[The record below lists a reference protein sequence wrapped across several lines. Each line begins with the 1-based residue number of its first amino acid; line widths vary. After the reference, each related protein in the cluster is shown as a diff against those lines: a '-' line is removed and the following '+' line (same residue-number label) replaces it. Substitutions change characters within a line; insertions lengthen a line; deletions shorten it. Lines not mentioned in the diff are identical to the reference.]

1 MSSHAIRARGL
12 SKQYR
17 LGVSGTGWLVK
28 DVQRWLARTFGRSR
42 PETEEK
48 DFIWALKDIDLDVPQ
63 GEILGIVG
71 RNGAGKSTLLKL
83 LSRITHPTHGEA
95 VIRGRVASLLEVGT
109 GFHPELTGRENVF
122 LNGAIQGM
130 TREEIR
136 RRFDEM
142 VAFAGVEQFV
152 DTPVKRYSSGMYL
165 RLAFA
170 VAAHLRAE
178 ILLVDEVL
186 AVGDVEFQK
195 KCLKKM
201 EDVGQQGRTVL
212 FVSHNMGSLLSLC
225 KSGILLESGEIVTR
239 GSIEQVVDFYL
250 QRQRPDIPGFAHRK
264 DFNPAN
270 QVIESVE
277 LLDADMQRRTSFN
290 YGDTMNILLHMQS
303 QSHEPFGVELRI
315 LSSKQE
321 LITYAN
327 SWINSPQGVF
337 EKPGRILITIPS
349 LKLVQDD
356 YILDF
361 NLRIPHIYHVDAWW
375 EAVQFTVVNCRPPGS
390 PISLARS
397 DNWGSGVLDDV
408 EIREVSG

>member
-1 MSSHAIRARGL
+1 MSSHAIEARGL

-28 DVQRWLARTFGRSR
+28 DVQRWFARSLGRSQ
-42 PETEEK
+42 PGIEEK
-48 DFIWALKDIDLDVPQ
+48 EFFWALKDIDLDVDR

-83 LSRITHPTHGEA
+83 LSRITHPTRGEA
-95 VIRGRVASLLEVGT
+95 IIRGRVASLLEVGT
-109 GFHPELTGRENVF
+109 GFHPELTGRENIF

-130 TREEIR
+130 TRHEIR

-142 VAFAGVEQFV
+142 VAFAGVERFV

-178 ILLVDEVL
+178 ILLVDEIL

-212 FVSHNMGSLLSLC
+212 FVTHNMGSLLSLC
-225 KSGILLESGEIVTR
+225 KSGVLLEDGEIVNR
-239 GSIEQVVDFYL
+239 GSIDQVVDFYL
-250 QRQRPDIPGFAHRK
+250 ERQRPDIPGVAQREG
-264 DFNPAN
+264 FNPSK

-277 LLDADMQRRTSFN
+277 LLDADMKRKTSFS

-303 QSHEPFGVELRI
+303 QFHEPFGVELRVR
-315 LSSKQE
+315 SSKQE

-327 SWINSPQGVF
+327 SWINSQQGTF
-337 EKPGRILITIPS
+337 EKPSRILITIPS

-361 NLRIPHIYHVDAWW
+361 NLRIPNIYHVDAWW
-375 EAVQFTVVNCRPPGS
+375 EAVQFTLVNCRPPGS

-397 DNWGSGVLDDV
+397 DQWGSGVLDDV
-408 EIREVSG
+408 EIREA